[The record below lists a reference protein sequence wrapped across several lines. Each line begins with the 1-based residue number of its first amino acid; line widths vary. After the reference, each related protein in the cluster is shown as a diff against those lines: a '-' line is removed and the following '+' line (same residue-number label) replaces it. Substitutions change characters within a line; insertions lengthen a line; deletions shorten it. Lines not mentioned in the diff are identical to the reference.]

1 MSRCCHRH
9 RPVVSTSGE
18 KLRNVWMSTIVA
30 STATPVRRG
39 EAAGRR
45 RYGRR
50 RRPQRFQAEQD
61 GPAQLLTKPPVDIT
75 LDTAAFVTDPTGKRV
90 VVRPGGTPPAR
101 FTPVQRARR
110 TPLEGHCTTRWL
122 FCWLLWGV
130 IIFEKNRLPVGTAG
144 FEPATP

>member
-18 KLRNVWMSTIVA
+18 KLRNVWMSTIAA

-90 VVRPGGTPPAR
+90 VVRPGGTLPAR
-101 FTPVQRARR
+101 FTPVQPSSAHASRG
-110 TPLEGHCTTRWL
+110 PLHNKMALLLALVERNYIRKISTTSRD
-122 FCWLLWGV
+122 GR
-130 IIFEKNRLPVGTAG
+130 I
-144 FEPATP
+144 